1 MCKFDQYLHTSRK
14 SGINVYAICVGWVNF
29 VHNLRCLL
37 KNLRSQQK
45 FYATAGPTGP
55 DKYEL
60 CELLEDIEDG
70 SEGLEVNSFI
80 QQMTTRTK

>member
-1 MCKFDQYLHTSRK
+1 M
-14 SGINVYAICVGWVNF
+14 YAICVGWVNF
-29 VHNLRCLL
+29 VHSLRCLL

-70 SEGLEVNSFI
+70 SEGLEVNRHLYPADDNEDKVMFYG
-80 QQMTTRTK
+80 QFALA